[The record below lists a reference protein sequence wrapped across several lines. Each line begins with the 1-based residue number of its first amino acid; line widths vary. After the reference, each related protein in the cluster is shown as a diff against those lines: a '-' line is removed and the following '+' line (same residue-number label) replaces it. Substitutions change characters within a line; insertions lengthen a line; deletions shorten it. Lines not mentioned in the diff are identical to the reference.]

1 MTTMDDA
8 IDKASE
14 QITAVFNA
22 ATKASWEAG
31 RITGLE
37 SAAIKA
43 RDIAARAKSE
53 QGRAACE
60 AVAKG
65 IEEMR

>member
-1 MTTMDDA
+1 MTSRSSLEDTTKTAQAALQAALDESWNSGR
-8 IDKASE
+8 AS
-14 QITAVFNA
+14 
-22 ATKASWEAG
+22 
-31 RITGLE
+31 GLE

-60 AVAKG
+60 AVARG
-65 IEEMR
+65 IEEMK